1 MAAKKSLVIVESPAK
16 ANTINKY
23 LGKEFVV
30 KASLG
35 HVKDLPKSKLG
46 VDIKNDFEPVYEL
59 IPGKEKVVKELR
71 TAAKGAERIF
81 LAADPDREG
90 EAICQHL
97 KEILDDHKGE
107 VFRVLFNEITPKA
120 IRAAMEKPGRI
131 NQHIVDAQQA
141 RRILDRLVGYQISP
155 LLWDKVR
162 RGISAG
168 RVQTVALRMIVER
181 EREILAFTPEEYWSI
196 IAKLEGREPPPFSA
210 RLVKIKGKIAEVK
223 NQAEADH
230 ILEVVKKSEF
240 LVESVVTKEK
250 KRNPVPPFT
259 TSKLQQDAA
268 RRLRFTVKKT
278 MMLAQRLYEGV
289 ELGDEG
295 RVGLITYMRTDSTRI
310 SDEAMEM
317 VRSYVSDVYGSNY
330 LPEKP
335 VFYKTKKDAQDAH
348 EAIRPTF
355 VGRTPD
361 DLKPYLGEDELK
373 LYRLIWTRFAAS
385 QMNPAVYDQT
395 TIEISAKDYLFREN
409 GRVLKFDGFLRVYEE
424 STDDDIHA
432 KPTGDE
438 EDDIALPPL
447 TVGEKLRLLDVTPRQ
462 HFTEPPPRY
471 TEASLVKVLEEKGIG
486 RPSTYASILTT
497 IQDREY
503 VTKDQGK
510 FRPTELGTVVTDL
523 LVKHFED
530 IFDVQY
536 TARMEEELDE
546 VEDGKM
552 TWVEALDEFYKKFE
566 KDLKKASKNM
576 ENLKRQEIPTDEVCE
591 KCGSPMVKKWGQFG
605 SFLACSAYPECKNTK
620 ELALDEPPKEGQPAA
635 DAEPEPC
642 ENCGRPM
649 ALKRGRFGQFLACTG
664 YPECKTTRKIA
675 QAGRAPKKPDVI
687 LDETCPKC
695 GQAKLAMKEGR
706 FGEFIACSNYP
717 KCKYIKPKTVGVP
730 CPKPGCGGELI
741 ERRSKRGKV
750 FYGCAKYPDCD
761 FVAWNKPVP
770 EQCPQCGAPYLL
782 EKSTK
787 REGLVRYCN
796 EESCKYKVSVE
807 PEQVS
812 S

>member
-1 MAAKKSLVIVESPAK
+1 MPGKKSLVIVESPAK

-23 LGKEFVV
+23 LGSEFVV

-46 VDIKNDFEPVYEL
+46 VDVEHDFEPVYEL
-59 IPGKEKVVKELR
+59 IPGKEKIIKELR

-97 KEILDDHKGE
+97 KEILDGNKAE

-120 IRAAMEKPGRI
+120 IRAAMEHPGRI

-181 EREILAFTPEEYWSI
+181 EREVQAFTPEEYWSI
-196 IAKLEGREPPPFSA
+196 TAKLEGHEPPQFDA
-210 RLVKIKGKIAEVK
+210 KLAKIKGKIAEVK
-223 NQAEADH
+223 NQHEADH
-230 ILEVVKKSEF
+230 ILDIVKKSDF
-240 LVESVVTKEK
+240 LVDSVVTKEK

-278 MMLAQRLYEGV
+278 MMLAQRLYEGI
-289 ELGDEG
+289 ELGEEG
-295 RVGLITYMRTDSTRI
+295 RIGLITYMRTDSTRV
-310 SDEAMEM
+310 SDDAMQM
-317 VRSYVSDVYGSNY
+317 VRSYVSDVYGPNY

-335 VFYKTKKDAQDAH
+335 VFYKSKKDAQDAH

-361 DLKPYLGEDELK
+361 DLKQFLSGDELK

-395 TIEISAKDYLFREN
+395 TVEISAKDYLFRAS
-409 GRVLKFDGFLRVYEE
+409 GRVMKFDGFLKVYEE
-424 STDDDIHA
+424 SADEDA
-432 KPTGDE
+432 KPIDDE
-438 EDDIALPPL
+438 QDITLPPL
-447 TVGEKLRLLDVTPRQ
+447 TQGEKLRLLDITPRQ

-471 TEASLVKVLEEKGIG
+471 TEASLVKALEDEGIG
-486 RPSTYASILTT
+486 RPSTYATILTT

-510 FRPTELGTVVTDL
+510 FRPTELGTVVTDM

-530 IFDVQY
+530 IFDLQY

-546 VEDGKM
+546 VEEGKM

-576 ENLKRQEIPTDEVCE
+576 ENLKRKEIPTGEICE
-591 KCGSPMVKKWGQFG
+591 KCGSPMVQKWGQFG

-620 ELALDEPPKEGQPAA
+620 EIVSEEAPKEGEAA
-635 DAEPEPC
+635 AAEAEPEPC

-649 ALKRGRFGQFLACTG
+649 TLKRGRFGQFLACTG

-675 QAGRAPKKPDVI
+675 QGDRAPKKPDIV
-687 LDETCPKC
+687 LDETCPQC
-695 GQAKLAMKEGR
+695 GKAKLVIKEGR
-706 FGEFIACSNYP
+706 FGTFTSCSNYP
-717 KCKYIKPKTVGVP
+717 KCKYIKPKTVGVT

-750 FYGCAKYPDCD
+750 FYGCSKYPACD
-761 FVAWNKPVP
+761 FVVWNKPVP
-770 EQCPQCGAPYLL
+770 EPCPQCGAPFLL

-787 REGLVRYCN
+787 REGLIRYCN
-796 EESCKYKVSVE
+796 EEGCKYKVPVE
-807 PEQVS
+807 TEPAS
-812 S
+812 A